1 MIGKNNR
8 RHTHYLLAALAM
20 LFAIIALPA
29 EKAGAQSAAAIL
41 ERSEEMMRGESQY
54 AEMTMKIERPRYNR
68 EVSMR
73 SWLKGR
79 DYSLILITAPAR
91 DNGTVFLMREN
102 DIWNYDPRID
112 RTTRLPSSM
121 MAQSWMGSDFTN
133 DDLVRDSDIID
144 DFEHQILRTE
154 EYNGYEAY
162 VIELIPKPDT
172 PIVWGKVL
180 IWISKDDYIQLRIE
194 NYDQTER
201 LVNTMELSEIEEFGH
216 RKIPTRIVVKPADK
230 ENERT
235 VLTYKKI
242 EFDIDVDEAFFSR
255 ANMQRV
261 R

>member
-1 MIGKNNR
+1 MENIKR
-8 RHTHYLLAALAM
+8 TLILITAITCLAVMPKEA
-20 LFAIIALPA
+20 
-29 EKAGAQSAAAIL
+29 AGQSAAEIL
-41 ERSEEMMRGESQY
+41 ERSEEMMRGNSQY
-54 AEMTMKIERPRYNR
+54 AEMTMRIERPRYNR

-73 SWLKGR
+73 SWLMGR
-79 DYSLILITAPAR
+79 DFSLILITAPAR

-154 EYNGYEAY
+154 EYNGFDAY

-172 PIVWGKVL
+172 PVVWGKVL
-180 IWISKDDYIQLRIE
+180 IWICSEHYTQLRIE
-194 NYDQTER
+194 NYDQR
-201 LVNTMELSEIEEFGH
+201 GQLANTMELSEIEEFGQ
-216 RKIPTRIVVKPADK
+216 RRVPTRIVVTPADRD
-230 ENERT
+230 NERT
-235 VLTYKKI
+235 VLTYDKI

>member
-1 MIGKNNR
+1 MNKRIRMQIMRAVITATLAPFLIMI
-8 RHTHYLLAALAM
+8 AQQ
-20 LFAIIALPA
+20 PA
-29 EKAGAQSAAAIL
+29 NAQSAGEII
-41 ERSEEMMRGESQY
+41 ERMEEVMRGDSQY
-54 AEMTMKIERPRYNR
+54 AEMTMRIERPRYDR

-91 DNGTVFLMREN
+91 DNGTVFLMRDN

-144 DFEHQILRTE
+144 DFEHRIVRTE
-154 EYNGYEAY
+154 EFNGYEAY

-172 PIVWGKVL
+172 PVVWGKVL
-180 IWISKDDYIQLRIE
+180 IWVSKEDYIQLRVE
-194 NYDQTER
+194 NYDQREQ
-201 LVNTMELSEIEEFGH
+201 LVNTMELTDIQQYGH
-216 RKIPTRIVVKPADK
+216 RKVPTTIIVKQADK

-235 VLTYKKI
+235 VLTYQKL
-242 EFDIDVDEAFFSR
+242 EFDIDIDEAFFSR

>member
-1 MIGKNNR
+1 MKATKILKAL
-8 RHTHYLLAALAM
+8 TISALAIPLTIM
-20 LFAIIALPA
+20 LNTEVA
-29 EKAGAQSAAAIL
+29 KSQSAAEIL
-41 ERSEEMMRGESQY
+41 ERSEEMMRGDSQY
-54 AEMTMKIERPRYNR
+54 AEMTMRIERPRYDR

-73 SWLKGR
+73 SWLMGR

-133 DDLVRDSDIID
+133 DDLVRDSDIVD

-154 EYNGYEAY
+154 EYNGFEAY

-180 IWISKDDYIQLRIE
+180 MWISKDDYIHLRIE
-194 NYDQTER
+194 NYDQRDR
-201 LVNTMELSEIEEFGH
+201 LVNTMELSEIKQFGH
-216 RKIPTRIVVKPADK
+216 RKVPTRIVVKPADK
-230 ENERT
+230 DNERT
-235 VLTYKKI
+235 VLNYEKI

>member
-1 MIGKNNR
+1 MNPIR
-8 RHTHYLLAALAM
+8 ATV
-20 LFAIIALPA
+20 IIAVLYMS
-29 EKAGAQSAAAIL
+29 GLCLLSQSSYAQDASEIL
-41 ERSEEMMRGESQY
+41 NQMEEVMRGDSQY

-79 DYSLILITAPAR
+79 DFSLILITAPAR

-154 EYNGYEAY
+154 EYNGYESW
-162 VIELIPKPDT
+162 VIELVPKPGT
-172 PIVWGKVL
+172 PVVWGKVL
-180 IWISKDDYIQLRIE
+180 MWISKEDYIQLRIE
-194 NYDQTER
+194 NYDQREV
-201 LVNTMELSEIEEFGH
+201 LVNTMELTDIQQFGQ
-216 RKIPTRIVVKPADK
+216 RKIPTTIIVKPADK

-235 VLTYKKI
+235 ILTYQKL

>member
-1 MIGKNNR
+1 MRKLNSHSYRTILLS
-8 RHTHYLLAALAM
+8 TLFLAAGAFLHQ
-20 LFAIIALPA
+20 PA
-29 EKAGAQSAAAIL
+29 NAQSAAEIL
-41 ERSEEMMRGESQY
+41 ERSEEMMRGDSQY
-54 AEMTMKIERPRYNR
+54 AEMTMRIERPRYNR

-91 DNGTVFLMREN
+91 DDGTVFLMREN

-133 DDLVRDSDIID
+133 DDLVRDSDIVD

-162 VIELIPKPDT
+162 VIELLPKPDT
-172 PIVWGKVL
+172 PIVWGKVQM
-180 IWISKDDYIQLRIE
+180 WISTEDYIQLRIE
-194 NYDQTER
+194 NYDQRDR
-201 LVNTMELSEIEEFGH
+201 LVNTMELTDIEQFGD
-216 RKIPTRIVVKPADK
+216 RKIPTTITVIPADK

-235 VLTYKKI
+235 ILTYQKL
-242 EFDIDVDEAFFSR
+242 EFDIDIDEAFFSR